1 MIIGHQNIL
10 EYLKKSVEKNAVSH
24 AYLFSGPKSVGKS
37 AVALE
42 FAKTL
47 LCQNTAAKG
56 TLSVP
61 KGALSAPKAG
71 WFCGECDS
79 CSAAGNNSHPD
90 ILIVKPDEGGVIA
103 ISKIRDL
110 RSRLNLSPYLG
121 VYQAAIIEEAEKM
134 NKEAANTLLKTLEE
148 PRGDKI
154 IILTSSEP
162 KNILPT
168 ILSRVYGVKFNLV
181 PADLIEKEIVSLC
194 EISRRE
200 IKIRPDIGRFSEEK
214 KKEISRLCDGRPGL
228 ALSYVFDEEKMRNRQ
243 KRLEEFLKLISADNN
258 ERLRYAEVLVKGM
271 LTVPKGEENIG
282 EILGYWTDFFRD
294 LMFFHFNFPE
304 KIKYAGFSPYGR
316 SPEGGQKELAVL
328 SQKYPV
334 EKASR
339 LMRLI
344 SDVDFMV
351 SRTNTNPQLALEVL
365 VLAL

>member
-1 MIIGHQNIL
+1 MIIGHHPIID
-10 EYLKKSVEKNAVSH
+10 YLKKSAEKNAVSH

-47 LCQNTAAKG
+47 LC
-56 TLSVP
+56 S
-61 KGALSAPKAG
+61 KGAAVSG
-71 WFCGECDS
+71 RWFCGECDS
-79 CSAAGNNSHPD
+79 CSAAAQNSHPD
-90 ILIVKPDEGGVIA
+90 ILTVKPDEEGIIA
-103 ISKIRDL
+103 VSKIRDL
-110 RSRLNLSPYLG
+110 RSRLNLSPYFG

-154 IILTSSEP
+154 VILTSSEP
-162 KNILPT
+162 KSILPT
-168 ILSRVYGVKFNLV
+168 ILSRVYNLKFNLV
-181 PADLIEKEIVSLC
+181 PADLIE
-194 EISRRE
+194 RE
-200 IKIRPDIGRFSEEK
+200 IESAAGARLDDRSVGRSFGRVAPEK
-214 KKEISRLCDGRPGL
+214 KKELARICGGRPGL
-228 ALSYVFDEEKMRNRQ
+228 AISYFLDGEKLSRRQ
-243 KRLEEFLKLISADNN
+243 KRLEEFLKLISSDNA
-258 ERLRYAEVLVKGM
+258 ERLRYAEILAKGD
-271 LTVPKGEENIG
+271 ENIG

-294 LMFFHFNFPE
+294 LMFFHLNFPE
-304 KIKYAGFSPYGR
+304 KLKNSDFK
-316 SPEGGQKELAVL
+316 KEVAVF

-334 EKASR
+334 EKTVR

>member
-1 MIIGHQNIL
+1 MLIGHQNIVD
-10 EYLKKSVEKNAVSH
+10 YLKKSVEKNAVSH

-47 LCQNTAAKG
+47 LCPASRDLAKRDQKIVENG
-56 TLSVP
+56 H
-61 KGALSAPKAG
+61 
-71 WFCGECDS
+71 WFCGECES
-79 CSAAGNNSHPD
+79 CQAASNNSHPD
-90 ILIVKPDEGGVIA
+90 MLIVKPDEGGVIA
-103 ISKIRDL
+103 VSKIRDL
-110 RSRLNLSPYLG
+110 RAKLNLSPYLG

-154 IILTSSEP
+154 IILISSEP
-162 KNILPT
+162 KSVLPT
-168 ILSRVYGVKFNLV
+168 ILSRVYNLKFNLV
-181 PADLIEKEIVSLC
+181 PADLIEKEIENAAAKSNLAA
-194 EISRRE
+194 SG
-200 IKIRPDIGRFSEEK
+200 IGRLSAEK
-214 KKEISRLCDGRPGL
+214 KKEIARLCDGRPGL
-228 ALSYVFDEEKMRNRQ
+228 ALAYFFDEEKSRNRQ

-258 ERLRYAEVLVKGM
+258 ERLRYAEILAKG
-271 LTVPKGEENIG
+271 GENIE

-294 LMFFHFNFPE
+294 LMFFHLNFPE
-304 KIKYAGFSPYGR
+304 KIKSAVF
-316 SPEGGQKELAVL
+316 QKELAVL

-334 EKASR
+334 EKAAR

-351 SRTNTNPQLALEVL
+351 CRTNTSPQLALEVL